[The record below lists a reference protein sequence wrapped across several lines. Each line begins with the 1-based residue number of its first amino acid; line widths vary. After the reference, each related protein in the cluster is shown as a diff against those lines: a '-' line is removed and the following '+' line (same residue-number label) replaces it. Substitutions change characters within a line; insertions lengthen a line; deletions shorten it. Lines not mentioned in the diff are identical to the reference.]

1 MSPGRPDEAVI
12 RRHLVAL
19 DEALQTLRKHQ
30 GRDLSIL
37 KTDREE
43 LWLVQHGLQLCA
55 QNALDVATHIVASSG
70 HDVAD
75 YGAAI
80 DRLADLGIL
89 PRDFAERFRGVAG
102 FRNVIVHGYLDVDVS
117 IVHRILNVSLD
128 DFVEFAN
135 HVNACLASQGAT

>member
-30 GRDLSIL
+30 GRAVGVL

-43 LWLVQHGLQLCA
+43 FWVVQHGLQLCA
-55 QNALDVATHIVASSG
+55 QNVLDIATHIVASSG
-70 HDVAD
+70 YDVAD
-75 YGAAI
+75 YAAAI

-89 PRDFAERFRGVAG
+89 PREFAERFRRVAG
-102 FRNVIVHGYLDVDVS
+102 FRNVIVHGYLGVDVS
-117 IVHRILNVSLD
+117 ILHGILNAGLD
-128 DFVEFAN
+128 DFVDFAK
-135 HVNACLASQGAT
+135 HVEAYVASQRCG

>member
-30 GRDLSIL
+30 GRAAGIL

-43 LWLVQHGLQLCA
+43 FWVVQHGLQLCA
-55 QNALDVATHIVASSG
+55 QNVLDIATHIVAVSG
-70 HDVAD
+70 YDVAD

-89 PRDFAERFRGVAG
+89 PREFAERFRGVAG
-102 FRNVIVHGYLDVDVS
+102 FRNVIVHGYLGVDVS
-117 IVHRILNVSLD
+117 IVHRILNAGLD
-128 DFVEFAN
+128 EFVEFAK
-135 HVNACLASQGAT
+135 HINAYVALQCCG